1 MKMPVATLC
10 KDITA
15 AGLLVLVLTPLFC
28 GAIYLQQ
35 NLQGKMTKKVATAA
49 HVETFSAPTEYP
61 KINLV
66 SPFARLPQ
74 NRENTPQV
82 PSAQLPDAPPR
93 PQIPG
98 PSTPAVGQAGNA
110 GGGVAS
116 SPATPVVRSIVT
128 GAKGNMAIVAYG
140 NSEIVVEAGQET
152 SFGSIDS
159 ITTEGVSIDGTLYP
173 VKGEILF

>member
-1 MKMPVATLC
+1 MRKISVAPLFREVT
-10 KDITA
+10 TA
-15 AGLLVLVLTPLFC
+15 SLLVLLLTPLFC

-49 HVETFSAPTEYP
+49 HVETFGTPTEYP
-61 KINLV
+61 KINLT

-82 PSAQLPDAPPR
+82 PVVQPPDAPPR

-98 PSTPAVGQAGNA
+98 PSTPPTGQAGIAANGA
-110 GGGVAS
+110 AS
-116 SPATPVVRSIVT
+116 HPATPVVRSIVS

-140 NSEIVVEAGQET
+140 NSEIVVETGQET
-152 SFGSIDS
+152 SFGSVDS
-159 ITTEGVSIDGTLYP
+159 VTAEGVSIDGTLYP
-173 VKGEILF
+173 VNGNTL